1 MTQDELTIFTRYV
14 EKDTDM
20 MIDYVNF
27 TNNLDKLKSEE
38 ELQTLSTTTSFIE
51 LEQFNLISEKFQGYL
66 RTNNLAAKD
75 LVKKLATNQNGV
87 SKVLVENFAEFLH
100 QLFKDAFIKNKC
112 CQSFAK
118 KADIDKDGFISET
131 DLETFLIR
139 SAYIKDGQR
148 DIKSSKPEVYN
159 KLFPKAPL
167 AEEKFE
173 IVLRDLRNILNRKRI
188 SFYDLFNSID
198 KNQTGFITINDFNV
212 GIDKVM
218 KLSQPIKDGFF
229 AYMDT
234 EKLGIVNYDDFLKVM
249 QRSVA
254 DKRVVNIEY
263 KAVCDI
269 FRMLLK
275 IVSTGKAKC

>member
-1 MTQDELTIFTRYV
+1 MDIPTFKTALAEFNVGMTQDELTVFTRLV

-20 MIDYVNF
+20 KIDYVNF
-27 TNNLDKLKSEE
+27 ASIIDKLKSEE
-38 ELQTLSTTTSFIE
+38 ELQTLSTTKAFVEI
-51 LEQFNLISEKFQGYL
+51 EQFNLISEKLQAYL
-66 RTNNLAAKD
+66 KTNKLAAKD
-75 LVKKLATNQNGV
+75 LVKKLSTTQNGV

-100 QLFKDAFIKNKC
+100 QSFRDTFIKNKC

-118 KADIDKDGFISET
+118 KVDIDRDGYINET

-139 SAYIKDGQR
+139 SAYIKEGER
-148 DIKSSKPEVYN
+148 ELKNSRPEANSATYN

-167 AEEKFE
+167 AEDKFE

-198 KNQTGFITINDFNV
+198 QKQTGFITINDFNV
-212 GIDKVM
+212 GIDKVL

-234 EKLGIVNYDDFLKVM
+234 EKLGIINYDDFLKVM

-254 DKRVVNIEY
+254 DKRVVIIE
-263 KAVCDI
+263 
-269 FRMLLK
+269 
-275 IVSTGKAKC
+275 